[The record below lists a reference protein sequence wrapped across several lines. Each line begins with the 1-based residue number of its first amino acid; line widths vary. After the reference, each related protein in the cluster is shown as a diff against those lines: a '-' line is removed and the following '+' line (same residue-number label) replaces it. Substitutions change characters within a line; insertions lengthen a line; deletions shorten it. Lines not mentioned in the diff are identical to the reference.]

1 MLPTHLLSLVL
12 FGEGFLTG
20 ITLTAMVGPVTMVIL
35 RYGIQVNRIAGVW
48 AATGTWIS
56 DLIFIAFTFWMT
68 ASLAAWIE
76 ESSVRLWI
84 YILGGCALLF
94 FGAMMTISRKPSVTE
109 NIRITGAGYAKAFF
123 SGFFVNSFSP
133 FTLFFWTGAAVFLH
147 LQNDKPIWYY
157 IGVMASLAL
166 GDFAKAWLAPKL
178 SRWIREKYITLV
190 QLIAGVVIA
199 MTGLYIIGMGIF
211 GYE

>member
-1 MLPTHLLSLVL
+1 MLPSQLLSLVL

-20 ITLTAMVGPVTMVIL
+20 ITLTAMIGPVTMVIL
-35 RYGIQVNRIAGVW
+35 RYGIQVNRVAGVW
-48 AATGTWIS
+48 AATGTWVS
-56 DLIFIAFTFWMT
+56 DLIFIAFTFWT
-68 ASLAAWIE
+68 TVSLAHWIE
-76 ESSVRLWI
+76 QTTVRFWI
-84 YILGGCALLF
+84 YILGGCALLI
-94 FGAMMTISRKPSVTE
+94 FGVIMTISRKSPVNE
-109 NIRITGAGYAKAFF
+109 NVRITGSSYAKAFF

-133 FTLFFWTGAAVFLH
+133 FTLFFWVGAAVFLH
-147 LQNDKPIWYY
+147 LQNDRPIWYY
-157 IGVMASLAL
+157 TGVMTSLAL

-178 SRWIREKYITLV
+178 AQWIQERYITLV

>member
-1 MLPTHLLSLVL
+1 MLPSHLLSLVL

-20 ITLTAMVGPVTMVIL
+20 ITLTAMIGPVTMVIL
-35 RYGIQVNRIAGVW
+35 HYGIQVNRVAGVW

-56 DLIFIAFTFWMT
+56 DLIFIVFTFWTT
-68 ASLAAWIE
+68 ASLAEWIE
-76 ESSVRLWI
+76 QESIRLWI

-94 FGAMMTISRKPSVTE
+94 FGGLMAMSRKPPVKE
-109 NIRITGAGYAKAFF
+109 NVRYTGSSYAKAFF

-133 FTLFFWTGAAVFLH
+133 FTLFFWVGAAVFLH
-147 LQNDKPIWYY
+147 LQNDKPVWYY
-157 IGVMASLAL
+157 IGVMLSLAI
-166 GDFAKAWLAPKL
+166 GDFAKAWAAPIL
-178 SRWIREKYITLV
+178 TRWIREKYITLV
-190 QLIAGVVIA
+190 QVIAGVVIA